1 MFIKIALIILLIL
14 LIIVIVKLLANKVS
28 EGCCGFN
35 NAKAAEIG
43 LLEGYYGFAR
53 GMPRVSYPLENFN
66 NTKAGEIGLLEGF
79 ADRFNEPAGYFATSG
94 GTFMDDVSACGGALS
109 CGDNIP
115 EDDPKRIFG
124 GKGGDNE
131 FTSGCGCAL
140 GVTGMKTPYVAN
152 NASVLDYKA
161 FGAEPDVMNN
171 SVGKGR
177 AYLSMTDYMPE
188 GTNLFF
194 EGDMYVPP
202 YSYYSPPLF

>member
-1 MFIKIALIILLIL
+1 VSACGGAL
-14 LIIVIVKLLANKVS
+14 S
-28 EGCCGFN
+28 CG
-35 NAKAAEIG
+35 
-43 LLEGYYGFAR
+43 
-53 GMPRVSYPLENFN
+53 
-66 NTKAGEIGLLEGF
+66 
-79 ADRFNEPAGYFATSG
+79 
-94 GTFMDDVSACGGALS
+94 DDVSACGGALS
-109 CGDNIP
+109 CGDYVTD
-115 EDDPKRIFG
+115 DDPKRIFG

-131 FTSGCGCAL
+131 FTAGCGCAL

-161 FGAEPDVMNN
+161 FGAEPNVMNN

-188 GTNLFF
+188 GTNMFF

>member
-1 MFIKIALIILLIL
+1 MFIKIALVILSLL
-14 LIIVIVKLLANKVS
+14 LIIVIVKLLVNTVS

-53 GMPRVSYPLENFN
+53 GMPRVSSPLENFN
-66 NTKAGEIGLLEGF
+66 DAKADEIGLLEGF

-94 GTFMDDVSACGGALS
+94 GTFIEDV
-109 CGDNIP
+109 P
-115 EDDPKRIFG
+115 EDDTKRIFG

-131 FTSGCGCAL
+131 FTAGCDCAL

>member
-1 MFIKIALIILLIL
+1 M
-14 LIIVIVKLLANKVS
+14 LIIVIVKLLVNTVS

-35 NAKAAEIG
+35 NAKKEIG

-53 GMPRVSYPLENFN
+53 GMPRVSSPLENFN
-66 NTKAGEIGLLEGF
+66 DAKADEIGLLEGF

-109 CGDNIP
+109 CGDYIP
-115 EDDPKRIFG
+115 EDDTKRIFG

-152 NASVLDYKA
+152 NAYVLDYKA
-161 FGAEPDVMNN
+161 FGAEPNVMNN